1 MLIREEVKMKIA
13 IVVILLS
20 GVLVGCSPGM
30 YDDNLSAV
38 PVTNNPNIIPRSQT
52 AQGPGF

>member
-1 MLIREEVKMKIA
+1 MKMMLTM
-13 IVVILLS
+13 LL
-20 GVLVGCSPGM
+20 VALCLTGCSTGL
-30 YDDNLSAV
+30 YDDNLSSV